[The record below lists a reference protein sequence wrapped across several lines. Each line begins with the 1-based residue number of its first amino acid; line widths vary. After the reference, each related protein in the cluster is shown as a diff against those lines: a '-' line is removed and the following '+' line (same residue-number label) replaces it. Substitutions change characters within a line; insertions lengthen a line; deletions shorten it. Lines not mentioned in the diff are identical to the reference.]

1 GFWRIDRASFEKIKE
16 WQEKYGGTIGN
27 DEPVVYGRDWWWD
40 GTQKFGYRIYDPVA
54 VMVKDNGFSQI
65 HNLGLNGRT
74 GQTSY
79 NLSVGYL
86 GQEGMMKPATHDDY
100 RRFTP
105 TLNLSTKVNDFMM
118 LRGGARYAEGTKRY
132 PNSVN
137 TSGFGADPWLYL
149 YRWSR
154 LFPIGVQEDGQ
165 DIIDPAYSARMS
177 NDAVSTKKFLNL
189 NIGTTLHLTKNWD
202 VQTDYA
208 YSTENETQKTSV
220 PYLQAKTHG
229 YGVEA
234 ARTADGS
241 LLYVDE
247 NGNPVS

>member
-1 GFWRIDRASFEKIKE
+1 
-16 WQEKYGGTIGN
+16 
-27 DEPVVYGRDWWWD
+27 
-40 GTQKFGYRIYDPVA
+40 
-54 VMVKDNGFSQI
+54 
-65 HNLGLNGRT
+65 
-74 GQTSY
+74 
-79 NLSVGYL
+79 
-86 GQEGMMKPATHDDY
+86 
-100 RRFTP
+100 
-105 TLNLSTKVNDFMM
+105 
-118 LRGGARYAEGTKRY
+118 
-132 PNSVN
+132 N

-177 NDAVSTKKFLNL
+177 NDAVSKKKFLNL
-189 NIGTTLHLTKNWD
+189 NIGTTLNLTKNWD

-220 PYLQAKTHG
+220 PYLQAKTHWD
-229 YGVEA
+229 GVEA

-247 NGNPVS
+247 NGNPVSEGGMQAYRFPLTDHTTKENTYFYQNSWEHK